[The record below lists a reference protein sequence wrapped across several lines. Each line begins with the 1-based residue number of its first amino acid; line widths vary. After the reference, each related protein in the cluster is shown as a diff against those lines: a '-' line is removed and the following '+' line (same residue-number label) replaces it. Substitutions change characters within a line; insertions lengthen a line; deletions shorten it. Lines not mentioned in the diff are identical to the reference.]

1 MRWWRISLAAAVLAS
16 ACINV
21 NVTVPPSEEV
31 ESDVQR
37 VRRAIAEMRNVAV
50 TLEVSLVEDSVYPR
64 AEDGD
69 VSVGRFSLTP
79 LTRIA
84 DKLPRGT
91 RIPSVDP
98 WGHPYLY
105 WSSGTQYLVLS
116 TAADGRL
123 DEPSRVETF
132 LAAAGGRTASPP
144 VYTSC
149 VEDDLVLVNAQLVQY
164 PNRTVRQCR

>member
-1 MRWWRISLAAAVLAS
+1 MRWWRISLAAVVLAS
-16 ACINV
+16 GCINV

-37 VRRAIAEMRNVAV
+37 VRRAIAEMRNLAV

-69 VSVGRFSLTP
+69 VSVGRFPQTP
-79 LTRIA
+79 LTRIRRQA
-84 DKLPRGT
+84 AAPRVSPPLIPGAT
-91 RIPSVDP
+91 RTSR
-98 WGHPYLY
+98 
-105 WSSGTQYLVLS
+105 SSGTQYLVLS

-123 DEPSRVETF
+123 DEPSRVESF

-144 VYTSC
+144 VYTTC
-149 VEDDLVLVNAQLVQY
+149 VEDDLVLVNAQLVQC
-164 PNRTVRQCR
+164 PNRTIRQCR